1 MSYPRGETYM
11 PQDES
16 GWQKEKDLQDAESRF
31 E

>member
-11 PQDES
+11 PRDES
-16 GWQKEKDLQDAESRF
+16 EGQKEGDLQDAESQF